1 MGARRLADAR
11 GSCEAR
17 RCLDEAMRSRLWGTV
32 TLSCLLGCVGPQR
45 QFRQTLGPGPGPGC
59 ASTLDCECKS
69 GSAAACEQLATVA
82 KPPKTPN
89 APAPVPV
96 LPPGALKSSGTD
108 KGTKE
113 QCVDHYAKCVELGG
127 EHLPGRIKNETRCGS
142 CLEYCTSH
150 GFWPEALYSWNGV
163 RLPCPGL

>member
-1 MGARRLADAR
+1 
-11 GSCEAR
+11 
-17 RCLDEAMRSRLWGTV
+17 MRSRLWGTV

-45 QFRQTLGPGPGPGC
+45 QFRQALGPGPGPGC

-69 GSAAACEQLATVA
+69 GSAAACEQLATVS

-96 LPPGALKSSGTD
+96 LPPEALKPD
-108 KGTKE
+108 EPDEDTKE
-113 QCVDHYAKCVELGG
+113 RCAAHYAKCIEQGG
-127 EHLPGRIKNETRCGS
+127 GRLPGRTKNYTRCVD
-142 CLEYCTSH
+142 CLDYCTSY
-150 GFWPEALYSWNGV
+150 GFWPEALYTWNKV